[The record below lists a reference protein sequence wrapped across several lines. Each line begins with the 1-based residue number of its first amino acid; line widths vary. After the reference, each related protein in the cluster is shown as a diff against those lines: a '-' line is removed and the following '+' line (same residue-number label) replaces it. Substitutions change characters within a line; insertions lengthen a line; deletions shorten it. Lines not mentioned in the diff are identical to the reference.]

1 MKTPVK
7 KYNQWLVELKKNIH
21 QSRLKSALQVNSNM
35 LVEYWYIGKQIIQKT
50 DTEGWGAKIIETLAV
65 DLQKE
70 FPDAK
75 GYSYRNLKYMKQ
87 FAGLYPELLIGQQ
100 PAAQLNKS
108 GKSQIVQQPVAQLRN
123 NKNIITQQSVALI
136 NQNEFGQQP
145 VAQMKNTRGLIVQQ
159 PAPQLTKGKRKITQ
173 QPAAL
178 INENTFGQQPV
189 AQFGNNIYI
198 LSNPSIVSIPWG
210 RHVTLMDKIND
221 NEERLWYINKTIENN
236 WSRAVLQYQE
246 ETDLY
251 QRQHKTKKTSN
262 FHLTLPKPQA
272 DLANQILKDPYI
284 FHFFELAENAT
295 EKDLEKQLIK
305 HIQEFIMELGAGFTF
320 VGRQVKFVPAKKEYF
335 VDLLFY
341 HLFLRCY
348 VAIDL
353 KMNEF
358 EMEHSGKMNGYLN
371 MVNKKL
377 RHPSDSPS
385 VGIILCGSKDNVEVD
400 YALTGTNHPI
410 GVSEYK
416 FSKSLPKALKDKL
429 PSAKQLQ
436 DEVKRFLKKINT
448 AKRTKL

>member
-1 MKTPVK
+1 MMKAPVK
-7 KYNQWLVELKKNIH
+7 KYNQWLVELKNNIH

-35 LVEYWYIGKQIIQKT
+35 LIEYWYIGKQIIPKA
-50 DTEGWGAKIIETLAV
+50 DTEGWGTKIIERLSV

-70 FPDAK
+70 FPDVK
-75 GYSYRNLKYMKQ
+75 GYSFRNLKYMRQ
-87 FAGLYPELLIGQQ
+87 FAAFYPDLLIGQQ
-100 PAAQLNKS
+100 PVAQLQKS
-108 GKSQIVQQPVAQLRN
+108 KKELITQQPVALIKKNSKVQFVQQPVAQTKKN
-123 NKNIITQQSVALI
+123 NRSVIMQQAAAQLENDMNNII
-136 NQNEFGQQP
+136 GQQ
-145 VAQMKNTRGLIVQQ
+145 A
-159 PAPQLTKGKRKITQ
+159 
-173 QPAAL
+173 
-178 INENTFGQQPV
+178 V
-189 AQFGNNIYI
+189 AQFGNVAYI
-198 LSNPSIVSIPWG
+198 LSSPSLVNIPWG
-210 RHVTLMDKIND
+210 HHVTLMDKIND
-221 NEERLWYINKTIENN
+221 IDERLWYINKTIENN
-236 WSRAVLQYQE
+236 WSRAVLNYQI

-251 QRQHKTKKTSN
+251 QRQHKTKKASN

-272 DLANQILKDPYI
+272 DLANQILKDPYV

-295 EKDLEKQLIK
+295 EKDLETQLIK
-305 HIQEFIMELGAGFTF
+305 HIQEFIMELGAGFAF

-371 MVNKKL
+371 IINKKL
-377 RHPSDSPS
+377 RHKSDNPS

-400 YALTGTNHPI
+400 YALTGISHPI

-436 DEVKRFLKKINT
+436 DEVKRFMRKVNT
-448 AKRTKL
+448 SKRK